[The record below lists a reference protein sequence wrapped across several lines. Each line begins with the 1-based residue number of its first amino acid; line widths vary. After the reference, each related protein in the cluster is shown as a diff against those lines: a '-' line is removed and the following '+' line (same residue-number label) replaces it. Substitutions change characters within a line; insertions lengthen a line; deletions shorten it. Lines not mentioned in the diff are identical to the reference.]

1 MEMVRFGDK
10 PKIHTF
16 EEFQKAVSE
25 YQKKNAKKT
34 AVKTTA

>member
-10 PKIHTF
+10 PKRHTF
-16 EEFQKAVSE
+16 EEFQKAVLE
-25 YQKKNAKKT
+25 YQKKASKKT